1 MIYWQKKKAT
11 EKKKQ
16 HYIFCCVGS
25 GTVDSDGCQ
34 VRRRFFNQKTIPG
47 LTLRILSGFTVNC
60 TTQAVYKVGY
70 SDGRIC
76 QCGEYSVN
84 DAGSQISVTCTSFKF
99 KPTNF
104 IVEISVENV
113 RNPEGER
120 CTFSFRYFAVGS
132 TPNFDVRILPENV
145 FASAQPLPTTSEV
158 LTSSTTHE
166 SPTGKLNAFCLFN
179 FWENRT

>member
-1 MIYWQKKKAT
+1 MKNV
-11 EKKKQ
+11 
-16 HYIFCCVGS
+16 FCKSVFLFSRRVGS

-34 VRRRFFNQKTIPG
+34 VRRRFFNQETIPG
-47 LTLRILSGFTVNC
+47 LTALRILSGFAVNC

-70 SDGRIC
+70 SNGEIC
-76 QCGEYSVN
+76 QCGEYSFN
-84 DAGSQISVTCTSFKF
+84 DTGSQISVTCKSFKLDR
-99 KPTNF
+99 TNF
-104 IVEISVENV
+104 TVEISVENV

-132 TPNFDVRILPENV
+132 TPNFDVRILPKNV
-145 FASAQPLPTTSEV
+145 FTSVQPLPTTSEV

-166 SPTGKLNAFCLFN
+166 SPTGKLNAYCLFN